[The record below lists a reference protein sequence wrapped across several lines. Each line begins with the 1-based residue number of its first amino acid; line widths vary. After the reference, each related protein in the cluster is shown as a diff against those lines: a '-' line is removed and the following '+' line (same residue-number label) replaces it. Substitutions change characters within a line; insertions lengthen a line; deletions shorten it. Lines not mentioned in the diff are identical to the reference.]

1 MEPQK
6 EVLAD
11 SDLLEATKIM
21 TSDLFEKLKKLGIV
35 TEKEDVK
42 LFLDSGSYALN
53 KVIGGAYNK
62 GYPIPGI
69 VEISG
74 ESSSGKTVFLAHAFR
89 AAQQKGYYCK
99 LEDAE
104 QTWSHAFA
112 DNFGVD
118 RTKLLVNSS
127 IETLEDAFDSIEKT
141 IKAIREEDKI
151 TPIVIGL
158 DSLPVLPTKKEQEVE
173 GYATSETLGMIRA
186 KTVGSC
192 LRKIHSLVSQNNVL
206 LIIINQIRSKIAMF
220 GSPDTRAAGGRSLE
234 YYLSVGLKT
243 SFSKSKGPLKDEFD
257 RTIGIEGSIDNTKN
271 KVAAPYM
278 SCEFSLDYQKG
289 LDRWVG
295 LLPMLLADGLV
306 KQGGAWYSFGEAKFQ
321 KKDFIDLVLTDSRFS
336 EVKKLIES

>member
-104 QTWSHAFA
+104 QTWSHTFA
-112 DNFGVD
+112 DKV
-118 RTKLLVNSS
+118 
-127 IETLEDAFDSIEKT
+127 
-141 IKAIREEDKI
+141 

>member
-1 MEPQK
+1 
-6 EVLAD
+6 
-11 SDLLEATKIM
+11 M
-21 TSDLFEKLKKLGIV
+21 TELFEKLKKLGIV
-35 TEKEDVK
+35 TEKEDIK
-42 LFLDSGSYALN
+42 TFLSSGSYALN
-53 KVIGGAYNK
+53 KVIGGAFNR

-89 AAQQKGYYCK
+89 EAQKLGYFCK

-104 QTWSHAFA
+104 QTWSHSFA
-112 DNFGVD
+112 DNFGVNKD
-118 RTKLLVNSS
+118 TLLINSNL
-127 IETLEDAFDSIEKT
+127 ETLEDAFDSIEKT
-141 IKAIREEDKI
+141 VKAIREDDKN

-158 DSLPVLPTKKEQEVE
+158 DSLPVLPTKKEQEAE

-186 KTVGSC
+186 KAVGGC
-192 LRKIHSLVSQNNVL
+192 LRKIHTLVSQNKVL
-206 LIIINQIRSKIAMF
+206 LIIVNQLRSKPVMY

-271 KVAAPYM
+271 KVAPPYL

-289 LDRWVG
+289 LDPWVG
-295 LLPMLLADGLV
+295 LLPMLLAD
-306 KQGGAWYSFGEAKFQ
+306 KIITQAGAWYSYGEHKFQ
-321 KKDFIDLVLTDSRFS
+321 KKDFPNLVMSDSRFS
-336 EVKKLIES
+336 GIKDMILNNT